1 MHQILRP
8 ITCMVTSFDNFHN
21 TGSGKTLLPPE
32 GNLHKI
38 NDVDFHQKD
47 LPETGAPQPR
57 S

>member
-8 ITCMVTSFDNFHN
+8 ITYMVTSFDNFHN

-38 NDVDFHQKD
+38 NDVDFRQKD